1 MDSPKIR
8 DRSLDKFQS
17 LNLPRMKPKG
27 AVSALALHQGP
38 NLQSSGK
45 QITKV
50 GSAMSLHKNQLS
62 NIRFN
67 DKALIKTPS
76 RQLIQPNFDARTNQM
91 VNRYSNS
98 LPKKSFKTFQSQYT
112 Q

>member
-17 LNLPRMKPKG
+17 LNLPKMKPKG
-27 AVSALALHQGP
+27 AVSVLALHQGP
-38 NLQSSGK
+38 NLQSGGK
-45 QITKV
+45 EMTKV

-98 LPKKSFKTFQSQYT
+98 LPKKSFKTFQS
-112 Q
+112 